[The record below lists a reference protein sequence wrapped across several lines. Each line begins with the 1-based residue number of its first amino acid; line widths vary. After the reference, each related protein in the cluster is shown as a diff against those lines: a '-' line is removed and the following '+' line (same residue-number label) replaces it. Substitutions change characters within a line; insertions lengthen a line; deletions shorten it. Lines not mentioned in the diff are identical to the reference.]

1 MEPKILVVDDE
12 DSIRYTFKIFLSEVG
27 YAVTGASSYS
37 EAVSLMQKNGFDLIY
52 VDIVMDGK
60 TGIDLLRTAR
70 KTWPSVPVIIIT
82 GAPSLETAA
91 ESLRQGALDYIV
103 KPIRQDALVRS
114 ASIALKHKVVT
125 DEKEQCRLN
134 FEAIFRS
141 VKDGIITVD
150 ESMAIVEINEAA
162 ERICQIER
170 DAAIG
175 KPFQILAERCQ
186 GKCIEVLNE
195 IFESRETLE
204 IRYLE
209 CHVDPD
215 RRQVVSM
222 TASPLLDIA
231 SGFTGAVLVIRD
243 ETRLVELELC
253 LKENL
258 ENSPIVGGSVGIQ
271 NVRALIKDLA
281 DVQTTVLVTGES
293 GTGKE
298 LVVEEL
304 HRKGDRQEK
313 PLVKVNCAALSE
325 NLLESELFGHVVG
338 AFTGAVKNKIGR
350 FQRADGGTLFLDEIG
365 EISPRMQ
372 LRLLRVLETMEFERV
387 GDSTPIKV
395 DVRVVA
401 ATNRDL
407 KEKVAKGKFREDLYY
422 RLKVVEIKLP
432 PLRERSEDIPILVKH
447 FLALFNLKFDKKVK
461 DISTEVWKIL
471 NSHRWPGNVRELE
484 NAIEHAFIHCR
495 EDVITVN
502 QLPFELRMLQDS
514 EPGAVPMTEDHEAE
528 VIRRALRK
536 ALWNKSRAAKL
547 LGISRRTIY
556 RKMQKFGIELS
567 R

>member
-12 DSIRYTFKIFLSEVG
+12 ESIRYTFEIFLSEVG

-37 EAVSLMQKNGFDLIY
+37 DAVSLMRENDFDLIY
-52 VDIVMDGK
+52 VDIVMEGK
-60 TGIDLLRTAR
+60 TGIELLKTAR

-103 KPIRQDALVRS
+103 KPIRQNALVRS
-114 ASIALKHKVVT
+114 ASIALKHKAVT

-162 ERICQIER
+162 ERICQIKR

-175 KPFQILAERCQ
+175 KPFRILAERCQ
-186 GKCIEVLNE
+186 GKCIEVLDE
-195 IFESRETLE
+195 IFESRKALE
-204 IRYLE
+204 IRYVE
-209 CHVDPD
+209 CLVEPD

-222 TASPLLDIA
+222 TASPLLAIA
-231 SGFTGAVLVIRD
+231 NVFTGAVLVIRD
-243 ETRLVELELC
+243 ETRIVELESF

-258 ENSPIVGGSVGIQ
+258 EKSQIVGDSAGIQ
-271 NVRALIKDLA
+271 KVRSLIKDLA

-304 HRKGDRQEK
+304 HRSGERREK

-387 GDSTPIKV
+387 GDSNPIKV
-395 DVRVVA
+395 DVRVVT

-407 KEKVAKGKFREDLYY
+407 KEKVAKGEFREDLYY

-432 PLRERSEDIPILVKH
+432 PLRERPEDIPILVKH

-484 NAIEHAFIHCR
+484 NAIEHAFIHCH
-495 EDVITVN
+495 EGAITVN
-502 QLPFELRMLQDS
+502 HLPLELRMLQGS
-514 EPGAVPMTEDHEAE
+514 EPRAVPRTEDQESE

-536 ALWNKSRAAKL
+536 ALWNKSRAAEL

-556 RKMQKFGIELS
+556 RKMQKYGIELS
-567 R
+567 S